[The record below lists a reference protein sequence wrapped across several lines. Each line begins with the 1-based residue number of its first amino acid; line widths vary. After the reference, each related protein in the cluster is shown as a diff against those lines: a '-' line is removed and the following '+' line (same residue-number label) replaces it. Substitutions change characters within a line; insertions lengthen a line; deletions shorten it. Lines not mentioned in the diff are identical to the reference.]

1 MMPTLA
7 NGTTGSE
14 PVIDC
19 GVVPTYAESPADA
32 LSLVGADGAAIV
44 SGVGPSEE
52 DARSVTRTI
61 FGSMVLALPEAAA
74 VFEGGEK
81 DTHPYGSDQPLPL
94 HSDGFAYGL
103 LAPDYFLLSCV
114 RDGDT
119 GGESVLVDGYA
130 MLNALSE
137 LDPELHHFAL
147 NVAIDQ
153 TEPGM
158 HPCIAPLVSTSSAGR
173 MAIRTP
179 IYCEPSPEST
189 NPDGERALIARWFE
203 TLERFR
209 QSATRFR
216 MNVGDLICIDN
227 YRFLHSR
234 NAYTGPRKLWR
245 VWVWTTSGNG
255 VPEGLLHSDARYAGI
270 N

>member
-1 MMPTLA
+1 MMPTLEDGA
-7 NGTTGSE
+7 SGFE
-14 PVIDC
+14 PVLDC
-19 GVVPTYAESPADA
+19 GVVPLYAGSAEAA
-32 LSLVGADGAAIV
+32 LSLVHSTGAAIV
-44 SGVGPSEE
+44 AGVGPTEQE
-52 DARSVTRTI
+52 ARTVTRTI
-61 FGSMVLALPEAAA
+61 FESTVLALPEAAA

-81 DTHPYGSDQPLPL
+81 DTHPYGSHQPLPL

-130 MLNALSE
+130 MLRALSE
-137 LDPELHHFAL
+137 LDPELYHFAL

-158 HPCIAPLVSTSSAGR
+158 RPFVAPLVLTASHGR

-179 IYCEPSPEST
+179 NNCDPSPKSVD
-189 NPDGERALIARWFE
+189 PDGERVLIARWFE

-209 QSATRFR
+209 RSATRFR

-234 NAYTGPRKLWR
+234 DAYTGPRKLWR

-255 VPEGLLHSDARYAGI
+255 VPEGLLHSDSRYAAI

>member
-1 MMPTLA
+1 MVDGA
-7 NGTTGSE
+7 SGFE
-14 PVIDC
+14 PVLDC
-19 GVVPTYAESPADA
+19 GVVPPYAKPGQAA
-32 LSLVGADGAAIV
+32 LALVHAHGAAIV
-44 SGVGPSEE
+44 AGIGPTEE
-52 DARSVTRTI
+52 DARRVTRLM
-61 FGSMVLALPEAAA
+61 FGSALLSLPEAAA

-81 DTHPYGSDQPLPL
+81 DTNPYGSDQPLPL

-114 RDGDT
+114 QDGDT

-130 MLNALSE
+130 MLSALSE
-137 LDPELHHFAL
+137 MDPELHHFAL

-158 HPCIAPLVSTSSAGR
+158 RPFVAPLVLTSSNGR
-173 MAIRTP
+173 RAIRTP

-189 NPDGERALIARWFE
+189 DPDGHRVLIARWFE

-209 QSATRFR
+209 VSGTRFR
-216 MNVGDLICIDN
+216 LNVGDLICIDN

-234 NAYTGPRKLWR
+234 DAYTGPRKLWR
-245 VWVWTTSGNG
+245 VWAWTTSGNG
-255 VPEGLLHSDARYAGI
+255 VPDGLLHSDSRNAAI
-270 N
+270 I